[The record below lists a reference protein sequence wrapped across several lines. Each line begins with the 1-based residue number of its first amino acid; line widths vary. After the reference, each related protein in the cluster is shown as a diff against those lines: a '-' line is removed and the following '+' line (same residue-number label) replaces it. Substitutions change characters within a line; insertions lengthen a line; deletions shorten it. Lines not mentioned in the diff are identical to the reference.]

1 MSNVTGARHVRW
13 EDVPLEDL
21 GGGTARRFIHGD
33 KLMMAQIEMPAGV
46 VVPKHHHEHEQLT
59 NLVSGKV
66 EFRFGED
73 LADVRVV
80 SAGEAVVIP
89 SNLPHQVTGL
99 EDARIIELFAPPRE
113 DWIDGT
119 DAYLRGGNG

>member
-1 MSNVTGARHVRW
+1 MSSQQGARHVRW
-13 EDVPLEDL
+13 DDIPLEDL
-21 GGGTARRFIHGD
+21 GGGTVRRFIHGD
-33 KLMMAQIEMPAGV
+33 KLMMAQIDMPAGV
-46 VVPKHHHEHEQLT
+46 VVPKHSHAHEQLT

-66 EFRFGED
+66 EFRFGDD

-89 SNLPHQVTGL
+89 SHVPHQVTGL

-113 DWIDGT
+113 DWIAGT
-119 DAYLRGGNG
+119 DRYLRGDDE